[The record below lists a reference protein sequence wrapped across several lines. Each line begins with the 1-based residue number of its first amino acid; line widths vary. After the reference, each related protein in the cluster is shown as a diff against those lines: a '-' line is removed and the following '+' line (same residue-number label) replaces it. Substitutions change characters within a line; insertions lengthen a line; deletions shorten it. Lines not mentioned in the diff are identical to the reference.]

1 METLRSADGTRIAFD
16 RRGSGPALLLV
27 GGAFSDRSWQGDVAV
42 AEALA
47 DTVTTVVWDR
57 RGRGDSGD
65 EARTYAPEREIEDL
79 AALADAVG
87 GRPAVFGNSSG
98 GALALRAAAAGVPMT
113 CLAVYEAPYVP
124 LGRPDAPP
132 SDHRERLR
140 ELVGAGRPEDAA
152 RYFLR
157 RVMGVP
163 APFLALMRLTS
174 GWRRAV
180 ALAPSLPYDAEVMG
194 DFSLPAD
201 FARITVPTLVLGG
214 AKSPGKLRAAVT
226 AVADAVPGARS
237 ELLPKQNHGIDAVVL
252 AGALRR
258 FLLEPVRAGE

>member
-1 METLRSADGTRIAFD
+1 
-16 RRGSGPALLLV
+16 V
-27 GGAFSDRSWQGDVAV
+27 GGAFSDRSWQGDVRI

-47 DTVTTVVWDR
+47 DTFTTVVWDR

-87 GRPAVFGNSSG
+87 GRPAVLGISSG

-113 CLAVYEAPYVP
+113 RLAAYEPPYVP
-124 LGRPDAPP
+124 LGGQGEPP

-140 ELVGAGRPEDAA
+140 ALVGAGQPEAAA
-152 RYFLR
+152 RYFLTQ
-157 RVMGVP
+157 VMGVP
-163 APFLALMRLTS
+163 GAFLAVMRLTG

-194 DFSLPAD
+194 DYSLPAG
-201 FARITVPTLVLGG
+201 FARIDVPTLVLGG
-214 AKSPGKLRAAVT
+214 AKSPQRLRAAVA
-226 AVADAVPGARS
+226 AVSEAVPGARS
-237 ELLPKQNHGIDAVVL
+237 MLLPKQNHAIDPAVL
-252 AGALRR
+252 AAALRP